1 MSVLSERVRTATG
14 RGRRASRR
22 RAHRLSGSGRVGL
35 AGLTAIVLLSTVGAW
50 LAPPAKS
57 DSDQILTGIS
67 AAHPLGTDFAGRDNL
82 LLLIHG
88 GADMLLLALVAGLL
102 ITAIALAVGMAG
114 AYAGGW
120 IDRTLVWATDLW
132 LTIPRFILLLVVA
145 SLVQID
151 SMVVLA
157 ALIAIFSW
165 PVLARQIRAQ
175 TLSLR
180 NREHVEAA
188 KLLSLG
194 RLHVLR
200 HYLLPALAPF
210 VAISAIQGMT
220 QATYQQVTL
229 AFFGVI
235 PLTDNWGVLV
245 SVAYQQNAIYVPA
258 AALSLFAPVAAIC
271 LLQLCLVL
279 ISRAAEERF
288 DPRLAAA

>member
-1 MSVLSERVRTATG
+1 MLTV
-14 RGRRASRR
+14 RGR
-22 RAHRLSGSGRVGL
+22 
-35 AGLTAIVLLSTVGAW
+35 W
-50 LAPPAKS
+50 
-57 DSDQILTGIS
+57 
-67 AAHPLGTDFAGRDNL
+67 
-82 LLLIHG
+82 
-88 GADMLLLALVAGLL
+88 
-102 ITAIALAVGMAG
+102 
-114 AYAGGW
+114 
-120 IDRTLVWATDLW
+120 
-132 LTIPRFILLLVVA
+132 LVVA

-235 PLTDNWGVLV
+235 PLTMGFAITQMPLIKRYHLEPV
-245 SVAYQQNAIYVPA
+245 SLESSEAEAGDV
-258 AALSLFAPVAAIC
+258 
-271 LLQLCLVL
+271 
-279 ISRAAEERF
+279 SRG
-288 DPRLAAA
+288 